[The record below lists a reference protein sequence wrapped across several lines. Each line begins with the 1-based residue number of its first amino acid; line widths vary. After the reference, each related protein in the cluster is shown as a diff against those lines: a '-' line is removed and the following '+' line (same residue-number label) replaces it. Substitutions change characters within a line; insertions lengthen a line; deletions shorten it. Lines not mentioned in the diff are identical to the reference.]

1 MLTIVMI
8 CKVQKPAQGV
18 EIPINHKNCNKRT
31 VFMSHKFL
39 TISVTIQVSFLLHR
53 LRRWGEGKAR
63 APEAPPASLPRTP
76 PKGLQ
81 GPLAPPSPLVSIS
94 NISIPTD
101 ILIYQVYY
109 IIRPWS

>member
-31 VFMSHKFL
+31 VFMLHKFL

-53 LRRWGEGKAR
+53 LRRWGEGEGR
-63 APEAPPASLPRTP
+63 SLEAPQASLPRTP
-76 PKGLQ
+76 PRGLA
-81 GPLAPPSPLVSIS
+81 GPLEPPAE
-94 NISIPTD
+94 
-101 ILIYQVYY
+101 
-109 IIRPWS
+109 